1 MLRSKSLIA
10 LLMAAAVA
18 FSVSAKSKAPV
29 AENQVIIPDYSA
41 YILTPPAPETP
52 RINSAKVFGVRP
64 GAEILYTIAATGVR
78 PMVFSAE
85 GLPTGVVLDS
95 RTGRISGKIA
105 AAGTYK
111 VTLKAENAKGSNTR
125 ELRIVVGDK
134 IALTPPMGWNSWN
147 CWGSTVSQ
155 EKVLSSAR
163 ALVEQGMADYG
174 WTYINID
181 DGWQGKRGG
190 ELNSIQPNEKF
201 SDMKALADQLHS
213 MGLKLGIYSG
223 PWVSTYAGH
232 AGTHSDNPE
241 GTYPWIEEGWC
252 DENMR
257 MTLPDDPRRFVRRRH
272 WRHGEYSWAE
282 ADAKQWA
289 EWGVDYLKYDW
300 KPNDMYYTRE
310 MAEALKSCGRDIVY
324 SISNSAPFSDAYT
337 ISSLAQCWRTTGDIR
352 DTWQSIYSIGFEQQE
367 RWAAFHGPGHW
378 GDADMLVVGM
388 VGGWKTTP
396 RFSQL
401 TPNEQYTHITLWAM
415 LASPML
421 IGCDLAKIDDFT
433 RSLLCN
439 FEVNDIL
446 QDPLGMRAM
455 PFYRDEKHAVYV
467 KILEDGDLAVA
478 LFNISEEPLTI
489 EIEPRALGLWEKPAM
504 VRDVWRQ
511 RVVTYVY
518 PGDTF
523 STDVAPHGT
532 ALYRLSPGNSGEKS
546 LAQTHYFLKELNSP
560 RPVEQK

>member
-1 MLRSKSLIA
+1 
-10 LLMAAAVA
+10 
-18 FSVSAKSKAPV
+18 
-29 AENQVIIPDYSA
+29 
-41 YILTPPAPETP
+41 
-52 RINSAKVFGVRP
+52 
-64 GAEILYTIAATGVR
+64 
-78 PMVFSAE
+78 
-85 GLPTGVVLDS
+85 
-95 RTGRISGKIA
+95 
-105 AAGTYK
+105 

-337 ISSLAQCWRTTGDIR
+337 ISNLAQCWRTTGDIR

-401 TPNEQYTHITLWAM
+401 TPDEQYTHITLWAM

>member
-29 AENQVIIPDYSA
+29 AENQVVIPDYSA

-401 TPNEQYTHITLWAM
+401 TPDEQYTHITLWAM

>member
-1 MLRSKSLIA
+1 
-10 LLMAAAVA
+10 
-18 FSVSAKSKAPV
+18 
-29 AENQVIIPDYSA
+29 
-41 YILTPPAPETP
+41 
-52 RINSAKVFGVRP
+52 
-64 GAEILYTIAATGVR
+64 
-78 PMVFSAE
+78 
-85 GLPTGVVLDS
+85 
-95 RTGRISGKIA
+95 
-105 AAGTYK
+105 
-111 VTLKAENAKGSNTR
+111 
-125 ELRIVVGDK
+125 
-134 IALTPPMGWNSWN
+134 
-147 CWGSTVSQ
+147 
-155 EKVLSSAR
+155 
-163 ALVEQGMADYG
+163 
-174 WTYINID
+174 
-181 DGWQGKRGG
+181 
-190 ELNSIQPNEKF
+190 
-201 SDMKALADQLHS
+201 
-213 MGLKLGIYSG
+213 
-223 PWVSTYAGH
+223 
-232 AGTHSDNPE
+232 
-241 GTYPWIEEGWC
+241 
-252 DENMR
+252 
-257 MTLPDDPRRFVRRRH
+257 
-272 WRHGEYSWAE
+272 
-282 ADAKQWA
+282 
-289 EWGVDYLKYDW
+289 
-300 KPNDMYYTRE
+300 
-310 MAEALKSCGRDIVY
+310 
-324 SISNSAPFSDAYT
+324 
-337 ISSLAQCWRTTGDIR
+337 
-352 DTWQSIYSIGFEQQE
+352 
-367 RWAAFHGPGHW
+367 
-378 GDADMLVVGM
+378 MLVVGM

>member
-1 MLRSKSLIA
+1 
-10 LLMAAAVA
+10 MAAAVA

-29 AENQVIIPDYSA
+29 AENQVVIPDYSA

-85 GLPTGVVLDS
+85 GLPIGVVLDS

-300 KPNDMYYTRE
+300 KPNDMYCTRE

-337 ISSLAQCWRTTGDIR
+337 ISNLAQCWRTTGDIR

-401 TPNEQYTHITLWAM
+401 TPDEQYTHITLWAM

-455 PFYRDEKHAVYV
+455 PFYRGEKHAVYV

-560 RPVEQK
+560 RPVE